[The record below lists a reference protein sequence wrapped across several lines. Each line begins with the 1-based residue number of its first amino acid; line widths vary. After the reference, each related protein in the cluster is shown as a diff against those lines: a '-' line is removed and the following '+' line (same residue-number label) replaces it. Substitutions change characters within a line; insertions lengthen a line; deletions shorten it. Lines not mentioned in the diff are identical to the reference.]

1 MATESHHLSRKSLH
15 EPKMDNVFHTRMD
28 IDNSERS
35 YRHEKVIVNTVS
47 RQFGD
52 KENEGCK
59 DGLNGLLDESLRMN
73 ET

>member
-1 MATESHHLSRKSLH
+1 
-15 EPKMDNVFHTRMD
+15 MDNVFHTRMD